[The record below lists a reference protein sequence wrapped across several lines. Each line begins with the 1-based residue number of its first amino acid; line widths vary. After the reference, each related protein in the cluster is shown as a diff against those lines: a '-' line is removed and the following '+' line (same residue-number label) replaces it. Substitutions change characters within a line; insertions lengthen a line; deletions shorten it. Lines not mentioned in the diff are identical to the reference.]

1 MAFNYGYPATY
12 QFPYIQPQQFQQAM
26 PQATPPAT
34 YQPSPAIIWVNNA
47 AEVDAYLL
55 APNNAVTLWSRTE
68 PVVYLKK
75 SDASGRTTTQTF
87 DLVERKEG
95 PSDASVAPG
104 VDLSTLVTRS
114 ELEAIQKRLD
124 EMSGDLYGIAGKK
137 RTVKKEEAAG

>member
-12 QFPYIQPQQFQQAM
+12 QSPYIQPQQFQQAI
-26 PQATPPAT
+26 PQATPPA
-34 YQPSPAIIWVNNA
+34 YQPSIIWVNNA
-47 AEVDAYLL
+47 AEVEAYLL

-114 ELEAIQKRLD
+114 ELEAVLKRLD

-137 RTVKKEEAAG
+137 RTTKKEAATE